1 MEVEEGKSNGDSM
14 ECAKAAQCSKIEAN
28 GFEVAIGSDVAKSSS
43 LGESEGIRTYKRRRH
58 EMWSWESK
66 SQEDGRANGECSS
79 QMVDQVSSYLPKY
92 V

>member
-28 GFEVAIGSDVAKSSS
+28 GFEVAKSSS
-43 LGESEGIRTYKRRRH
+43 LGASEGIRTYKRRRH

-66 SQEDGRANGECSS
+66 SQVDGRANGECSS